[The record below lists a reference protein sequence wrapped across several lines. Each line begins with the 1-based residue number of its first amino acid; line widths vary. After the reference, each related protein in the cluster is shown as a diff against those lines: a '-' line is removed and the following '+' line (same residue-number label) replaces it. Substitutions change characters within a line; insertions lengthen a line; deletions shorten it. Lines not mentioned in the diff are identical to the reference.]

1 MSQLINLPQ
10 YKISQWQ
17 SLWVLLTFSNEN
29 STTFDSTSYPLFYT
43 EGKRYS
49 FWYLMSKWIVLFGES
64 LLEIAFHFLSNLQN
78 SYDFTLNTHALRIK
92 VVLVLS
98 LFDSSP
104 VICFGFFKTLFVL
117 VSPKCYGEHT
127 LSIQSTYQG
136 KRRSFVFWEKLKF
149 HKKWSHLFEI
159 N

>member
-1 MSQLINLPQ
+1 MSQLINLPW
-10 YKISQWQ
+10 YKRSQWQ
-17 SLWVLLTFSNEN
+17 SLWALLTFSNKN
-29 STTFDSTSYPLFYT
+29 STTFDSNFYPLFYT

-64 LLEIAFHFLSNLQN
+64 LLEIAFHFLSILQN

-98 LFDSSP
+98 LFDTSP

-117 VSPKCYGEHT
+117 VSPIFLLIPISDGLGGVCVSNILDYYGPKAKQPYFLNT
-127 LSIQSTYQG
+127 
-136 KRRSFVFWEKLKF
+136 
-149 HKKWSHLFEI
+149 
-159 N
+159 

>member
-104 VICFGFFKTLFVL
+104 VICFGFFKTLFVHGFSKTL
-117 VSPKCYGEHT
+117 RRTYLIYTIYIPGQTPFVRILGET
-127 LSIQSTYQG
+127 KTS
-136 KRRSFVFWEKLKF
+136 
-149 HKKWSHLFEI
+149 
-159 N
+159 